1 MQIIERIKLARSLL
15 KDTMEQFGS
24 RFKVGENSVH
34 RWEHGLSEAPY
45 RVIEFCEYVIEE
57 MQFCPACNGT
67 GILNKKQSPYIIA
80 MGKMGVFTVLPQYNG
95 RDDSSL
101 RIIAGEAIT
110 HPYLNEK
117 GEQKQEPLLET
128 FPIPE
133 HFNNYSQTDGYKV
146 RQQRSSLRETQ
157 AQFAKRFHVSPV
169 SVSQWETN
177 KVKPPK
183 EVLEWQATPISVSET
198 EHSQESIANA
208 QN

>member
-80 MGKMGVFTVLPQYNG
+80 
-95 RDDSSL
+95 S
-101 RIIAGEAIT
+101 
-110 HPYLNEK
+110 
-117 GEQKQEPLLET
+117 
-128 FPIPE
+128 
-133 HFNNYSQTDGYKV
+133 
-146 RQQRSSLRETQ
+146 
-157 AQFAKRFHVSPV
+157 
-169 SVSQWETN
+169 SQWEKWEYLPSFPNIT
-177 KVKPPK
+177 V
-183 EVLEWQATPISVSET
+183 EMTL
-198 EHSQESIANA
+198 H
-208 QN
+208 